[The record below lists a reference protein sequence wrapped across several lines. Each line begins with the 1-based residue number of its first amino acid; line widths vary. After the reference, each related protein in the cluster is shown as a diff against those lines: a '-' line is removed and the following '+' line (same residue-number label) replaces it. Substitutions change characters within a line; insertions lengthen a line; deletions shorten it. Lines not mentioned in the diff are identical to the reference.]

1 MRRIEPQMIGPLQ
14 GFTLIELVI
23 VMVLIGILSAVAIP
37 NFTGAADE
45 ARLAKQQA
53 TLGMLK
59 GAWGTAYAIK
69 KSAPLCSDVVAQAQ
83 GDPVCTGTTSITCT
97 GRDGQDVTNKAGS
110 AKATFTCVDSAAYPD
125 ITCALTGC

>member
-1 MRRIEPQMIGPLQ
+1 MIGGAMSKRSVR
-14 GFTLIELVI
+14 GFTLVELVMVI
-23 VMVLIGILSAVAIP
+23 VLIGILSAVAIP
-37 NFTGAADE
+37 NFTGVSND

-59 GAWGTAYAIK
+59 SAWGTAYAIK
-69 KSAPLCSDVVAQAQ
+69 KSAPLCSEVVAQAQ

-97 GRDGQDVTNKAGS
+97 GRDGVVVTNAAGT
-110 AKATFTCVDSAAYPD
+110 AAATFTCVDSAAYPN

>member
-1 MRRIEPQMIGPLQ
+1 M
-14 GFTLIELVI
+14 V
-23 VMVLIGILSAVAIP
+23 VMLIGILAAVALP
-37 NFTGAADE
+37 NFTGLADD

-59 GAWGTAYAIK
+59 SAWGTAYAIK
-69 KSAPLCSDVVAQAQ
+69 KSAPLCSEVVAQAQ

-97 GRDGQDVTNKAGS
+97 GRDGADVTNKAGT
-110 AKATFTCVDSAAYPD
+110 AKAVFTCVDSAAYAN